1 MSHETTSNAT
11 KAPTNSS
18 TGQQTANQA
27 SQLSGA
33 SSTHSERSRSG
44 AESALPSSRFPEDD
58 SGDAADKED
67 SSDDEEQSDQ
77 EIKGELAA
85 SENSKSSEG
94 DMDEFVRLEELAA
107 LCASN
112 MIREVKDDSSN

>member
-1 MSHETTSNAT
+1 MSHETTTSNAT

-18 TGQQTANQA
+18 TGRQPADQA

-58 SGDAADKED
+58 SGDAADNED
-67 SSDDEEQSDQ
+67 SSDDGDQSHQ
-77 EIKGELAA
+77 EVKGELAG

-94 DMDEFVRLEELAA
+94 DMDEFVRLEALAA
-107 LCASN
+107 RRALN
-112 MIREVKDDSSN
+112 MILEDDSSD